1 MPKWTR
7 ALVLI
12 APMAFVAAPAAAQDT
27 PEGVTKEM
35 IDEGGK
41 LYRGDGI
48 CYACHGQD
56 GKGMQGLGA
65 NLTDDE
71 WLHSDGSVDGILKT
85 IINGVSGDKSSVGV
99 SMPPKGG
106 SALSEDKLRAVAA
119 YVWSLRQA
127 DQ

>member
-7 ALVLI
+7 AVFLI
-12 APMAFVAAPAAAQDT
+12 APIALVAAPVVAQDM
-27 PEGVTKEM
+27 PEGVTTQM
-35 IDEGGK
+35 IEEGGK

-65 NLTDDE
+65 NLADDE
-71 WLHSDGSVDGILKT
+71 WLHSDGSVEGILKT

-99 SMPPKGG
+99 SMPAGGG
-106 SALSEDKLRAVAA
+106 SALSDEKLSAVAA
-119 YVWSLRQA
+119 YVWSLRTT
-127 DQ
+127 DK